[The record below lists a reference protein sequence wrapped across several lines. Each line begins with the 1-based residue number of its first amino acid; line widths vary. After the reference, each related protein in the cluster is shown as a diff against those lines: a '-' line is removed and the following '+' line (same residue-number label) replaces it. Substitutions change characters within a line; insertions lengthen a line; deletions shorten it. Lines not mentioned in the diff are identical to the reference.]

1 MTDLKSLKELFKLM
15 ADHGLT
21 EVDLEDPKGGKV
33 KLRRGSSREVQAFQ
47 PQPTGAQHVNAGP
60 APTAPPAA
68 ATPSAPA
75 ETPSSTFGGNGE
87 TVKSPMVGTF
97 YAAGSPEADAF
108 VKVGD
113 AITADTVVCI
123 IEAMKVMNE
132 IKAEVSGKVTEVLI
146 ENGQPVEF
154 GQPLFRVS

>member
-33 KLRRGSSREVQAFQ
+33 KLRRGGTGDSQVVQ
-47 PQPTGAQHVNAGP
+47 
-60 APTAPPAA
+60 APPAPSSPTPAAPA
-68 ATPSAPA
+68 ATPAPA
-75 ETPSSTFGGNGE
+75 AAPADSDPPTQTSAASETIE
-87 TVKSPMVGTF
+87 SPMVGTF
-97 YAAGSPEADAF
+97 YSAGSPEADAF

-113 AITADTVVCI
+113 AVTADTVVCI

-132 IKAEVSGKVTEVLI
+132 IKAETAGKVTEVLI
-146 ENGQPVEF
+146 DNGQPVEF
-154 GQPLFRVS
+154 GQPLFRIA